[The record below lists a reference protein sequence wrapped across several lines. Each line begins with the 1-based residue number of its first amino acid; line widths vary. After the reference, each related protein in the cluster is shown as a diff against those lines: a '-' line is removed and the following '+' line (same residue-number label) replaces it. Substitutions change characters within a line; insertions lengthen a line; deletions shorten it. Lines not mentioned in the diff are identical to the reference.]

1 MKHTYFDF
9 NDLYEDLMEHQQ
21 NLIQEKTATIDKK
34 NRGKV
39 AAGLKKVAG
48 MLRVSA
54 DEESDDKKLSADLLK
69 AYKEVSDAAG
79 QAKSGKI
86 TLTTQVTDALEQ
98 AKVYNLVI
106 KESILAEATDA
117 KAVIKSL
124 VDTSFGGDNE
134 SQMKAVQL
142 LKGLATSDD
151 PAANA
156 FMKKLDAFTS
166 KMSAGDGEKV
176 EESMKSDLDKLD
188 LGPDEFKKS
197 GKKITMIWKTASG
210 ISAEEITKRLKSG
223 LAKHADLIKFM
234 GAKKEGEGIVA
245 HIDMK

>member
-1 MKHTYFDF
+1 MKPKFDF
-9 NDLYEDLMEHQQ
+9 DALYEDLMEHQ
-21 NLIQEKTATIDKK
+21 K
-34 NRGKV
+34 
-39 AAGLKKVAG
+39 
-48 MLRVSA
+48 
-54 DEESDDKKLSADLLK
+54 
-69 AYKEVSDAAG
+69 
-79 QAKSGKI
+79 
-86 TLTTQVTDALEQ
+86 
-98 AKVYNLVI
+98 NLV
-106 KESILAEATDA
+106 EATDA

-166 KMSAGDGEKV
+166 KMSAGDSAGEKAGEKV

-188 LGPDEFKKS
+188 LGADEFKKK
-197 GKKITMIWKTASG
+197 GKSIILTWKTAQG

-234 GAKKEGEGIVA
+234 GAKKEGQGIVA
-245 HIDMK
+245 HIDMN